1 MTKGDMMKRL
11 LAMMAVFIGLGL
23 GVLVL
28 PGQAQGGVL
37 SYGTGI
43 TSSLTASAPLTFFS
57 FQGTTGDRVTIQAIA
72 LTPGFQVVLSMID
85 SSGQTVASSAADP
98 FNPGGATTRLVHRL
112 PSDGVYSV
120 IVSSLNSGF
129 GDFALRLDGIPT
141 TSEAPV
147 TPGEPSSG
155 EVGPGTSMLVYTVPA
170 DPEQAQVA
178 TVSTSTAGTNF
189 LVEVINPMGMQAA
202 FVPGGDL
209 LPASV
214 NLPANS
220 GTYTLQITVNN
231 ATGATISV
239 DVAPIGEAVS
249 EDDTE
254 EPTEEATPDI
264 APEATEEVSPA
275 SEDGTGTPTATSTTT
290 STPTATL
297 TPTATNTLAPG
308 VTPSATLTPSAT
320 PTATATSVQP
330 TSTSTSTA
338 TSTATPSATSVQPTS
353 TYTPSP
359 TPSPT
364 TAQAT
369 ATYTPSYT
377 PTTPPAPQVAPED
390 ARFNAPLDIPLDQTI
405 STLDFVSYP
414 GGDREDRVRY
424 SVTGMNPNAALSGGR
439 ARLVIA
445 VSCFGTGTDQIQFFT
460 GGQTY
465 SCGQTLVDREVTA
478 DSDTGSIVITA
489 VGGEGTYVQWVLTG
503 TATRIN

>member
-1 MTKGDMMKRL
+1 MMKRL
-11 LAMMAVFIGLGL
+11 LAVVAVFMGLGL
-23 GVLVL
+23 GALVM
-28 PGQAQGGVL
+28 PTQAQGGIL
-37 SYGTGI
+37 NYDTGV
-43 TSSLTASAPLTFFS
+43 TSSLSASAPLTFFS
-57 FQGTTGDRVTIQAIA
+57 FQGSTGDRVTIQAIA

-98 FNPGGATTRLVHRL
+98 LNPGGATTRLVHRL
-112 PSDGVYSV
+112 PGDGVYSV
-120 IVSSLNSGF
+120 IVSSLNGSF

-141 TSEAPV
+141 TSETPV

-155 EVGPGTSMLVYTVPA
+155 EAGPGTSMLVYTIPA
-170 DPEQAQVA
+170 DPEQAQLA

-189 LVEVINPMGMQAA
+189 LVEVINPMDIQTAYI
-202 FVPGGDL
+202 PGGDL
-209 LPASV
+209 MAASV
-214 NLPANS
+214 NLPANE

-231 ATGATISV
+231 TTGATISV
-239 DVAPIGEAVS
+239 DVAPIGEAAPT
-249 EDDTE
+249 DDTE

-275 SEDGTGTPTATSTTT
+275 SEDVTGTPTATAT
-290 STPTATL
+290 STL

-308 VTPSATLTPSAT
+308 VTPSATQTPSAT
-320 PTATATSVQP
+320 PSATATSVQP
-330 TSTSTSTA
+330 TSTSTSA
-338 TSTATPSATSVQPTS
+338 PTSTATPSATSVQPTN

-377 PTTPPAPQVAPED
+377 PTTPPPPPVAPED
-390 ARFNAPLDIPLDQTI
+390 ARFNEPLNIPLDQTV
-405 STLDFVSYP
+405 STTDFVSYP
-414 GGDREDRVRY
+414 DGDREDRVRY

-465 SCGQTLVDREVTA
+465 SCGQTLIDREVTA